1 MKYITLFVFVFLYIN
16 PLLFAQESGFG
27 NLTLDFSFADWRKC
41 RDENYWKADQII
53 DPIKKLEYKI
63 QCIEDYLQNQKF
75 DLR

>member
-1 MKYITLFVFVFLYIN
+1 MNDYLKQLYN
-16 PLLFAQESGFG
+16 RFG

-41 RDENYWKADQII
+41 RDANYWKADQII
-53 DPIKKLEYKI
+53 DSTKKLEYKI